1 MKKWIEIV
9 KESFSIELTPDQ
21 VAAFD
26 LFERELLEWNQ
37 KISLTAIREPEM
49 IELKHF
55 ADSLSCLLAIDPSNP
70 PKSIIDIGTGAGLPG
85 IPLKIIF
92 PEARLTLVES
102 VKKKAAFCQH
112 MVDQLELK
120 DVIVSSARAEE
131 VGQDPLHREKYD
143 LALAR
148 AVAAMPTLVEYL
160 LPLTA
165 IGGMVIMQKSASAR
179 EEAEASR
186 NAIRLFGGKL
196 REIIPVNIPGIEDE
210 RYLVVLDK
218 IKATRDEFP
227 RRVGVPAKLPIKN

>member
-143 LALAR
+143 LALGR

-165 IGGMVIMQKSASAR
+165 VGGMVIMQKSSSAH
-179 EEAEASR
+179 EEAKASR

-196 REIIPVNIPGIEDE
+196 REILPVKIPGIEDE

-218 IKATRDEFP
+218 IKATREEFP
-227 RRVGVPAKLPIKN
+227 RRVGIPAKSPVKN

>member
-1 MKKWIEIV
+1 M
-9 KESFSIELTPDQ
+9 
-21 VAAFD
+21 
-26 LFERELLEWNQ
+26 
-37 KISLTAIREPEM
+37 
-49 IELKHF
+49 
-55 ADSLSCLLAIDPSNP
+55 
-70 PKSIIDIGTGAGLPG
+70 
-85 IPLKIIF
+85 
-92 PEARLTLVES
+92 TLVES

-196 REIIPVNIPGIEDE
+196 REIIPVNIPGIEDD